1 MTGQWYATSNPKHNT
16 TKKRNA
22 PIIISTTNIKHN
34 NRTITCK
41 KNPKK
46 NKTTTTTTEPQ
57 AQQQYYTQYIMLY
70 SDINNIN
77 NIEYSEQ
84 NISRMDKWYINDQRK
99 QTQHNIILVFN
110 KLKQEQICTAHT
122 RCHENQNCRQFQCF
136 IYMQQY
142 VWFLLLIYQS
152 FYPLQFVASFKQ
164 VA

>member
-1 MTGQWYATSNPKHNT
+1 
-16 TKKRNA
+16 
-22 PIIISTTNIKHN
+22 
-34 NRTITCK
+34 
-41 KNPKK
+41 
-46 NKTTTTTTEPQ
+46 
-57 AQQQYYTQYIMLY
+57 MLY

-122 RCHENQNCRQFQCF
+122 RCNENQNCRQFQCF

-164 VA
+164 VAWVWMLDPFSRTVGRAGLKHYKYNVIPTHVLSKRQYYSNSVNNKWFFRRKWFICH

>member
-1 MTGQWYATSNPKHNT
+1 
-16 TKKRNA
+16 
-22 PIIISTTNIKHN
+22 
-34 NRTITCK
+34 
-41 KNPKK
+41 
-46 NKTTTTTTEPQ
+46 
-57 AQQQYYTQYIMLY
+57 MLY

-110 KLKQEQICTAHT
+110 NSNKSRFALHILGVTKIKTADNSSVLST
-122 RCHENQNCRQFQCF
+122 CSN
-136 IYMQQY
+136 